1 MSGNATNQACETR
14 PPNKREVI
22 LNPSPQDG
30 SYWLKH
36 LAGGDEIMG
45 TAQEWFRVFVSGAL
59 FAMFL
64 WLLVSRPRFVQ
75 PPRFYWPLRILYYV
89 IAGFGFGIVDAF
101 TVQAFRPP
109 LVFLTI
115 GIFACALPV
124 GWSLRRFDRTLPRLP
139 KKRKPAPFPV
149 PDFSRI
155 EKKPDPN
162 DMS

>member
-1 MSGNATNQACETR
+1 
-14 PPNKREVI
+14 
-22 LNPSPQDG
+22 
-30 SYWLKH
+30 LKH

-64 WLLVSRPRFVQ
+64 GLLVSRHRFVR
-75 PPRFYWPLRILYYV
+75 PPRFYWPLRILYYA

-115 GIFACALPV
+115 GIFACVLPV

-139 KKRKPAPFPV
+139 KKQKPAPFPV

-162 DMS
+162 DGS